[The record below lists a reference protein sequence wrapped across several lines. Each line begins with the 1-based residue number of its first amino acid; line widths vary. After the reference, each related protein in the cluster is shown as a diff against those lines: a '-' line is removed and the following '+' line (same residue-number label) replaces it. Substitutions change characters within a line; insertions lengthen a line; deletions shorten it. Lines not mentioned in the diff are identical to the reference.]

1 MARRITGLQVQKR
14 NNQRLNIYLDGEYA
28 FGLSRYVAAWLQVG
42 QELTEEKITALLA
55 DDAVESA
62 YQKSTKFIGY
72 RMRTTSEVDKHL
84 TKKGIEQQV
93 IRQVIERLNEKG
105 LLNDEGFAK
114 MWIENRSEFRPRSQR
129 LLALELRR
137 KGIDSE
143 TIQNVIERTPPEDE
157 LAYLAAKKRIR
168 RYEHLEWQDFQRKLG
183 SHLARRGF
191 SYSTIK
197 PVVYKVWTEKNQDI
211 RS

>member
-55 DDAVESA
+55 DDAVEAA
-62 YQKSTKFIGY
+62 YQKSIKFIGY

-129 LLALELRR
+129 LLVLELRR

>member
-1 MARRITGLQVQKR
+1 MAKRITSLQVQKR
-14 NNQRLNIYLDGEYA
+14 NNKRLNIYLDGEYA

-42 QELTEEKITALLA
+42 QDLTEEKITALLA

-62 YQKSTKFIGY
+62 YQISTKFIGY
-72 RMRTTSEVDKHL
+72 RMRTTSELDKHL
-84 TKKGIEQQV
+84 TKKGIEPPV
-93 IRQVIERLNEKG
+93 IGQVIERLNENG
-105 LLNDEGFAK
+105 MLNDEGFAK

-137 KGIDSE
+137 KGINSE

-168 RYEHLEWQDFQRKLG
+168 RYEHLDWQDFQLKLG

-211 RS
+211 

>member
-1 MARRITGLQVQKR
+1 MAKRITSLQVQKR
-14 NNQRLNIYLDGEYA
+14 NNKRLNIYLDGEYA

-42 QELTEEKITALLA
+42 QDLTEEKITALLA

-62 YQKSTKFIGY
+62 YQISTKFIGY
-72 RMRTTSEVDKHL
+72 RMRTTSELDKHL
-84 TKKGIEQQV
+84 AKKGIEPPV
-93 IRQVIERLNEKG
+93 IGQVIERLNENG
-105 LLNDEGFAK
+105 MLNDEGFAK

-137 KGIDSE
+137 KGINSE

-168 RYEHLEWQDFQRKLG
+168 RYEHLDWQDFQRKLG

-211 RS
+211 

>member
-1 MARRITGLQVQKR
+1 MAKRITSLQVQKR
-14 NNQRLNIYLDGEYA
+14 NNKRLNIYLDGEYA

-42 QELTEEKITALLA
+42 QDLTEEKITALLA

-62 YQKSTKFIGY
+62 YQISTKFIGY
-72 RMRTTSEVDKHL
+72 RMRTTSELDKHL
-84 TKKGIEQQV
+84 TKKGIEPPV
-93 IRQVIERLNEKG
+93 IGQVIERLNENG
-105 LLNDEGFAK
+105 MLNDEGFAK

-137 KGIDSE
+137 KGINSE

-168 RYEHLEWQDFQRKLG
+168 RYEHLDWQDFQRKLG

-211 RS
+211 

>member
-1 MARRITGLQVQKR
+1 MAKRITGLQVQKR
-14 NNQRLNIYLDGEYA
+14 NNNRLNIYLDGEYA

-42 QELTEEKITALLA
+42 QDLTEEKITALMA
-55 DDAVESA
+55 DDAVEAA

-84 TKKGIEQQV
+84 TKKGIEPQV
-93 IRQVIERLNEKG
+93 IGQVIERLNENG

-137 KGIDSE
+137 KGINSE

-168 RYEHLEWQDFQRKLG
+168 RYEHLDWQDFQRKLG

-211 RS
+211 

>member
-14 NNQRLNIYLDGEYA
+14 NNQRLTIYLDGEYA

-42 QELTEEKITALLA
+42 QELTEEKISALLA

-84 TKKGIEQQV
+84 TKKGIEPQV
-93 IRQVIERLNEKG
+93 IGQVIERLNENG

-137 KGIDSE
+137 KGINSE

-168 RYEHLEWQDFQRKLG
+168 RYENLEWQDFQRKLV

-211 RS
+211 